1 MKTLFLSIA
10 VIAASLVSVNA
21 KPEASAWAVDKS
33 HSNVSFSVTHMMMSE
48 TEGKF
53 KLFDGTIVSANEDFS
68 DAQVNFTVDISSI
81 NTDDEKRDG
90 HLKSDDFFNSDKF
103 PQAKFKGTS
112 FKKVDGKKYI
122 LEGDLTIRDITK
134 KVTFDVTYYGIGKNP
149 WGMTIA
155 GFKAK
160 TTINRMDYN
169 LKWNKALEAGGV
181 LVSEEVNIGI
191 NMEMVKGK

>member
-1 MKTLFLSIA
+1 MKKLFLSIA
-10 VIAASLVSVNA
+10 VVATSLVTVNA
-21 KPEASAWAVDKS
+21 KPEATAWAVDKS

-53 KLFDGTIVSANEDFS
+53 KMFDGTIVSTNEDFT
-68 DAQVNFTVDISSI
+68 DAQINFSVDISSI

-90 HLKSDDFFNSDKF
+90 HLKSDDFFNAEKF

-134 KVTFDVTYYGIGKNP
+134 KVKFDVTYYGIGKNP

-160 TTINRMDYN
+160 TTVNRMDYN

-181 LVSEEVNIGI
+181 LVSEDVVINI